1 MNYIFVNYNDN
12 PAGVPYGSVNLKEV
26 LTARAFHKGLEL
38 FIEVIFKTGYKATI
52 LIEDTKHVHDF
63 FLTLS
68 RQQERI
74 MHYIF
79 RDADKKPYASIDL
92 FTVLQTSIHTD
103 GSLSIGLN
111 NGDNV
116 VVRYRN
122 NPVNLDNF
130 FNALESLHQE

>member
-1 MNYIFVNYNDN
+1 
-12 PAGVPYGSVNLKEV
+12 
-26 LTARAFHKGLEL
+26 
-38 FIEVIFKTGYKATI
+38 
-52 LIEDTKHVHDF
+52 
-63 FLTLS
+63 
-68 RQQERI
+68 

-79 RDADKKPYASIDL
+79 RDTDKKPYASIDL